1 MSDFL
6 SNVAARALGTAEVV
20 QPRIP
25 SLFEPYRANEGPF
38 VTRTASSFVDAD
50 PGSEKPASR
59 THERHESRTF
69 AMPRTPGA
77 EPFYSHAPTAPQ
89 QQAQFPPKDSTEI
102 ENPAQPL
109 VSGEKPTHHAWPPQ
123 PTQASIAGSA
133 PAIHEHPSL
142 AAPSEV
148 SPLASAQAV
157 RPPGT
162 QNSQALPVPV
172 RAESLSESARQPVA
186 KPAVRP
192 PRAHAIEST
201 FGSAVPSLRRAVDAS
216 SPLPAPRPLSAEPA
230 PAVNEPQARARA
242 NEPTANPP
250 NHLPAAK
257 PDFTARLDFL
267 DRQLASLPTQIPPQ
281 ESLRRPKTPVQPGQ
295 PSPEIRPRTAMEP
308 AVRPPVALR
317 GEAAKTPAELP
328 AASPAEPPI
337 QITIGT
343 VEVRAVFPEKP
354 APRAHSRR
362 PKPGVSLDD
371 YLKQPSRGSR

>member
-25 SLFEPYRANEGPF
+25 SLFEPYRANDGPF
-38 VTRTASSFVDAD
+38 VTRTASSFVDAT

-69 AMPRTPGA
+69 AGIAMPRTPGA

-89 QQAQFPPKDSTEI
+89 QQAQFPPKDSAEI

-109 VSGEKPTHHAWPPQ
+109 LSGEKTTHHAWPPQ

-133 PAIHEHPSL
+133 PTIHEHPPL
-142 AAPSEV
+142 ATPSEV
-148 SPLASAQAV
+148 SPLAPAQAA

-162 QNSQALPVPV
+162 QNSQGLPVPV
-172 RAESLSESARQPVA
+172 RAESLSESAPQPVA

-201 FGSAVPSLRRAVDAS
+201 SGGAVPSLRRAVDSS
-216 SPLPAPRPLSAEPA
+216 SPLPAPRPPSAESA

-242 NEPTANPP
+242 NEPTANPQKHMP
-250 NHLPAAK
+250 AK
-257 PDFTARLDFL
+257 PDFTARPDFF
-267 DRQLASLPTQIPPQ
+267 TQIPPQ
-281 ESLRRPKTPVQPGQ
+281 ESLRRPNTPVQPGQ
-295 PSPEIRPRTAMEP
+295 PSPEIRPRTAIEP
-308 AVRPPVALR
+308 VVRAPVALR

-328 AASPAEPPI
+328 AASPAEPAI

-343 VEVRAVFPEKP
+343 VEVRAVFPEKQ
-354 APRAHSRR
+354 APRAPARR

-371 YLKQPSRGSR
+371 YLKQPSRGPR